1 MPIHYDV
8 TKDLRFIQG
17 FEEGIRRVTEQRIR
31 KEASEKNLTFTI
43 SLIQNTDF
51 DDAKIAFLV
60 GVTAEYVKNLRNA

>member
-31 KEASEKNLTFTI
+31 QVASEKNLTFTI

-51 DDAKIAFLV
+51 DDDKIATLV
-60 GVTAEYVKNLRNA
+60 GVTVEYVKNLRNA

>member
-17 FEEGIRRVTEQRIR
+17 VEQ
-31 KEASEKNLTFTI
+31 AVSEKNLFFTI

-51 DDAKIAFLV
+51 DDAKIAMLV
-60 GVTAEYVKNLRNA
+60 GVTVEYVKNLRNA